1 MPVYPVEWVAVEKS
15 GRYPHM
21 FKHDIGIWERFLDAY
36 GGQFSAAAY
45 DVALGGITT
54 DAPDADPAMVK
65 GWQYSTAK
73 KIDAAV
79 RNDEEVWLCE
89 VRPDAG
95 LAAVGSV
102 LGYALL
108 SEVDA
113 WTTLPIVPV
122 IVTDRMD
129 GDTKLV
135 CKEFE
140 ILVIELPRQ
149 DATAADA
156 AVPILGAAA
165 LAAVGL
171 DDAGSAGPG

>member
-1 MPVYPVEWVAVEKS
+1 MPVYPITWVPVEKS

-21 FKHDIGIWERFLDAY
+21 FKHDISIWERFLDAY
-36 GGQFSAAAY
+36 GGQFTDAVY

-54 DAPDADPAMVK
+54 DDPDADAAMVK

-79 RNDEEVWLCE
+79 RNDVEVWLCE

-102 LGYALL
+102 LGYAIL
-108 SEVDA
+108 SESDP
-113 WTTLPIVPV
+113 WTPLPLVPV

-135 CKEFE
+135 CQEFE

-149 DATAADA
+149 DAEA
-156 AVPILGAAA
+156 
-165 LAAVGL
+165 
-171 DDAGSAGPG
+171 AGPLPPVVSSLP

>member
-1 MPVYPVEWVAVEKS
+1 MPVYPVQWVPLDKS

-21 FKHDIGIWERFLDAY
+21 FKHDISIWERFLDAY
-36 GGQFSAAAY
+36 GGQFTAAAY

-54 DAPDADPAMVK
+54 DDPDASPELVK

-79 RNDEEVWLCE
+79 RNEEEVWLCE

-102 LGYALL
+102 IGYALL
-108 SEVDA
+108 SEVDP
-113 WTTLPIVPV
+113 WTPLPLVPV

-135 CKEFE
+135 CRELE
-140 ILVIELPRQ
+140 ILVIELPRL
-149 DATAADA
+149 DAEA
-156 AVPILGAAA
+156 
-165 LAAVGL
+165 
-171 DDAGSAGPG
+171 AGPLPPVVSSLP

>member
-1 MPVYPVEWVAVEKS
+1 MPVYPVAWVAVEKS

-21 FKHDIGIWERFLDAY
+21 FKHDISIWERFLDAY
-36 GGQFSAAAY
+36 GGQFTAAAY

-54 DAPDADPAMVK
+54 DAADADPAMVK

-102 LGYALL
+102 IGYALL
-108 SEVDA
+108 SEVDP
-113 WTTLPIVPV
+113 WTALPIVPV

-135 CKEFE
+135 CRELE
-140 ILVIELPRQ
+140 ILVIELPRL
-149 DATAADA
+149 DADA
-156 AVPILGAAA
+156 A
-165 LAAVGL
+165 
-171 DDAGSAGPG
+171 GPLPPVVDSLP

>member
-21 FKHDIGIWERFLDAY
+21 FKHDISIWERFLDAY
-36 GGQFSAAAY
+36 GGQFTGACY

-54 DAPDADPAMVK
+54 DAADADPAMVK

-102 LGYALL
+102 IGYALL
-108 SEVDA
+108 SEVDP
-113 WTTLPIVPV
+113 WTPLPIVPV

-135 CKEFE
+135 CRELE
-140 ILVIELPRQ
+140 ILVIELPRL
-149 DATAADA
+149 DADA
-156 AVPILGAAA
+156 A
-165 LAAVGL
+165 
-171 DDAGSAGPG
+171 GPLPPVVDSLP

>member
-21 FKHDIGIWERFLDAY
+21 FKHDIAIWERFLDAY
-36 GGQFSAAAY
+36 GGQFDAACY

-79 RNDEEVWLCE
+79 RNDVEVWLCE

-108 SEVDA
+108 SESDP
-113 WTTLPIVPV
+113 WTALPLVPV

-135 CKEFE
+135 CREFE

-156 AVPILGAAA
+156 AAPVLSSRALEALGVPD
-165 LAAVGL
+165 V
-171 DDAGSAGPG
+171 AGPGPA

>member
-1 MPVYPVEWVAVEKS
+1 MPVYPVQWVAVEKS

-21 FKHDIGIWERFLDAY
+21 FKHDISIWERFLDAY
-36 GGQFSAAAY
+36 GGQFTAACY

-54 DAPDADPAMVK
+54 DDKDAAPELVK

-102 LGYALL
+102 IGYALL
-108 SEVDA
+108 SESDP
-113 WTTLPIVPV
+113 WTPLPIVPV

-135 CKEFE
+135 CQELE
-140 ILVIELPRQ
+140 ILVIELPRL
-149 DATAADA
+149 DADA
-156 AVPILGAAA
+156 AGPPP
-165 LAAVGL
+165 AVVDSL
-171 DDAGSAGPG
+171 P

>member
-1 MPVYPVEWVAVEKS
+1 
-15 GRYPHM
+15 
-21 FKHDIGIWERFLDAY
+21 
-36 GGQFSAAAY
+36 
-45 DVALGGITT
+45 VALGGITT
-54 DAPDADPAMVK
+54 DAADADPAMVK

-102 LGYALL
+102 IGYALL
-108 SEVDA
+108 SEVDP
-113 WTTLPIVPV
+113 WTPLPIVPV

-135 CKEFE
+135 CRELE
-140 ILVIELPRQ
+140 ILVIELPRL
-149 DATAADA
+149 DADA
-156 AVPILGAAA
+156 A
-165 LAAVGL
+165 
-171 DDAGSAGPG
+171 GPLPPVVDSLP